1 MPNEDVPKKIL
12 RQSGYFQGDIE
23 LVCCYE
29 NCKVEMIYTLEH
41 EVMDELKPTINNHI
55 AYRCVKNIL

>member
-1 MPNEDVPKKIL
+1 MYTISAKKLCRTKMYQRKIL

-29 NCKVEMIYTLEH
+29 NCKVEMIYTH
-41 EVMDELKPTINNHI
+41 WNMK
-55 AYRCVKNIL
+55 